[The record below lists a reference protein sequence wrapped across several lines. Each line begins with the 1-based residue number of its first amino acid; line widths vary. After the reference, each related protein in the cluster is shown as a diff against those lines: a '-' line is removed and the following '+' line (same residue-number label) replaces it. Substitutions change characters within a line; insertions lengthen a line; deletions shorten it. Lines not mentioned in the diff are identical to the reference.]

1 VRSFERWWQKRT
13 DARAILPL
21 TPRLRKHYVPDT
33 ANEAENFIKEK
44 IMHPEFDEIITSR
57 ERLREIV
64 KEPSPKVSHKAIDHV
79 DGICAR
85 FIAASPFVIVA
96 TRGRENRFDLSPKG
110 DPAGFVAVLNP
121 KTLAIPDRL
130 GNNRVDTFENLLVH
144 PEVGLIF
151 LIPGIGDTLR
161 VSGTAR
167 IVRDAALQKQ
177 LAMNGIIPNL
187 VLVITVEEAFMHCA
201 KCMVRSKLWI
211 KEGWPDTRNV
221 PSLAEAMVAHGAL
234 EESVPQM
241 QEIID
246 NDGRQRLY

>member
-1 VRSFERWWQKRT
+1 MTAGHISTHAQSVKQSREAGHKGVSNRQEA
-13 DARAILPL
+13 DAQVSRMCDHSKDGGRNEPMRAILPL

-33 ANEAENFIKEK
+33 ANETENFIKEK
-44 IMHPEFDEIITSR
+44 TMPPEFDEIITSH

-110 DPAGFVAVLNP
+110 DPAGFVTVLNP
-121 KTLAIPDRL
+121 KTLAPDRL
-130 GNNRVDTFENLLVH
+130 GNNRVDTCENLLVH

-167 IVRDAALQKQ
+167 IVRDTTLQKR
-177 LAMNGIIPNL
+177 LAMNGRIPNL
-187 VLVITVEEAFMHCA
+187 VLVVTVEEAFMHCA

-211 KEGWPDTRNV
+211 KE
-221 PSLAEAMVAHGAL
+221 S
-234 EESVPQM
+234 
-241 QEIID
+241 
-246 NDGRQRLY
+246 